1 MDKMP
6 VVKEFVVETTVDDA
20 NEGSE
25 TFLDQLTDDELNELR
40 ASAVE
45 ELTDLKVPDEPEPDE
60 PDEPEPD
67 EPEEPE
73 RPRIDNTQ
81 IFKSKKTDMD
91 LKVQKV
97 KKPKRVITDEHRER
111 LRLGREKALA
121 NRRAKAKTKQKV
133 DRETNIVEPIVEEKV
148 NNIVNKE
155 SIKPVEVIKER
166 IVEKGLSKEEII
178 EITTNISRKV
188 LEDQEVLRLN
198 RKKEKVKLKEEEE
211 QREKVRQ
218 TIRKAT
224 STGIEVNNPWA
235 NCY

>member
-1 MDKMP
+1 MP
-6 VVKEFVVETTVDDA
+6 EELKQTEDLIDVGETVGADI
-20 NEGSE
+20 
-25 TFLDQLTDDELNELR
+25 ELNE
-40 ASAVE
+40 E
-45 ELTDLKVPDEPEPDE
+45 KV
-60 PDEPEPD
+60 
-67 EPEEPE
+67 
-73 RPRIDNTQ
+73 T
-81 IFKSKKTDMD
+81 T
-91 LKVQKV
+91 
-97 KKPKRVITDEHRER
+97 VIE
-111 LRLGREKALA
+111 
-121 NRRAKAKTKQKV
+121 
-133 DRETNIVEPIVEEKV
+133 EPIVEEKV

>member
-133 DRETNIVEPIVEEKV
+133 EPIVEPIVEEKV